1 MAANASR
8 FIKCVTVGDGAVG
21 KTCMLICYTSNK
33 FPTDYIPTVFDNFSA
48 NVVVEGT
55 TVNLGLWDTA
65 GQEDYNRLRPLSYR
79 GADVFVLAFSL
90 VSGASYENV
99 LKKWIPEL
107 QHFAPGVPVV
117 LVGTKLDLRQDKY
130 YLADHPGL
138 APVTSEQGEEL
149 RKLVGAAYYM
159 ECSSKTQQNVK
170 SVFDAAIKVVI
181 KPPPKQQ
188 EKKKKP
194 RRGCLFTYS
203 LDQLEIVTKIEV
215 CDLLSHSTLD
225 NEEMGTHSFLCG
237 PGK

>member
-1 MAANASR
+1 MAATASR

-90 VSGASYENV
+90 VSHASYENV

-117 LVGTKLDLRQDKY
+117 LVGTKLDLRQDKH

-138 APVTSEQGEEL
+138 VPVTSEQVQRLSLLATQRIQYQCSLKLLCFVHKQGEEL
-149 RKLVGAAYYM
+149 RKLVGATYYI

-181 KPPPKQQ
+181 KPPQKQ

-194 RRGCLFTYS
+194 RRGCL
-203 LDQLEIVTKIEV
+203 LNVICGRNIVRLK
-215 CDLLSHSTLD
+215 
-225 NEEMGTHSFLCG
+225 
-237 PGK
+237 